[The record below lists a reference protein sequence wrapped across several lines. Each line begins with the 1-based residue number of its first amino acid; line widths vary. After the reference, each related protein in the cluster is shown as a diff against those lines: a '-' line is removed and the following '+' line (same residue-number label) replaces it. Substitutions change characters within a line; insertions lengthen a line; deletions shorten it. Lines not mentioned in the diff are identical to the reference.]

1 MPRISSGAE
10 VAILSRPKLVLVL
23 YQLVWLRLIHLWM
36 ILTISFW
43 RCITH
48 CADGQSNTRTNNSN
62 PLHRSQRS
70 SHCEITQ
77 DSTPY
82 HHTAIN
88 NLIHLV
94 EERGKAG

>member
-1 MPRISSGAE
+1 
-10 VAILSRPKLVLVL
+10 
-23 YQLVWLRLIHLWM
+23 
-36 ILTISFW
+36 
-43 RCITH
+43 
-48 CADGQSNTRTNNSN
+48 
-62 PLHRSQRS
+62 LHRCQRS

-94 EERGKAG
+94 EERGEAG